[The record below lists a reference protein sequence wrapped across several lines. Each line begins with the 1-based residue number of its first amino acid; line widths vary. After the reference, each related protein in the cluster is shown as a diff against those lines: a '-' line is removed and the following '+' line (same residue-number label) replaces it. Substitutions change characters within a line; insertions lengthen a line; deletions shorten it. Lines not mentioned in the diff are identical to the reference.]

1 MGPEAGIATMF
12 GIFFIFAFF
21 IALVSIVLWMWMLID
36 CLTNKEL
43 DSNEKLV
50 WTLVIVFT
58 HMIGAIIYFFVGRK
72 KKRLS

>member
-1 MGPEAGIATMF
+1 MTDAQAVLFF
-12 GIFFIFAFF
+12 GIFATVILFVVFVFTVIW
-21 IALVSIVLWMWMLID
+21 VWMLID
-36 CLTNKEL
+36 CLTSKEL

-72 KKRLS
+72 KKRIS

>member
-12 GIFFIFAFF
+12 VIFFIFALF
-21 IALVSIVLWMWMLID
+21 IALVSTIIWVWMLID

-72 KKRLS
+72 KK

>member
-72 KKRLS
+72 KK

>member
-1 MGPEAGIATMF
+1 MGPEAGIPIMF
-12 GIFFIFAFF
+12 IIFFIFALF
-21 IALVSIVLWMWMLID
+21 IALVSTIIWVWMLID

-72 KKRLS
+72 KK